1 MYQKVFGFD
10 RYNIDVGGCEVDGF
24 ALQQQDTCNYAC
36 CVGIGCEDWAASTE
50 VVIWEIRWAGECGA
64 WAG

>member
-1 MYQKVFGFD
+1 M
-10 RYNIDVGGCEVDGF
+10 
-24 ALQQQDTCNYAC
+24 ASLCNNRIHVIMRV